1 MPESSTVLLLS
12 CFFFCSMYLHL
23 ICVRYRFLQLNL
35 LHGIMQNTWSDV
47 VLSDLSSAE
56 MIITFGKEEITNYF
70 DN

>member
-1 MPESSTVLLLS
+1 
-12 CFFFCSMYLHL
+12 MYLHL

-70 DN
+70 DNWSVV